1 MKKLITINNP
11 HKLLALMNSMR
22 GGITV
27 GPIIDE
33 HDSYRMTFMSNN
45 NRETIDYELRI
56 YRSITMDAP
65 TGHPCI
71 RLRLLTK
78 PHMQPQFVRE
88 WKLGLHLLN
97 DPFELVMDL
106 IKMDT
111 SYDISPKSK
120 VKTEYDHLNLP
131 RKVALTT
138 LKRL

>member
-1 MKKLITINNP
+1 MKKLITITNP
-11 HKLLALMNSMR
+11 HKLLALMNAMR

-56 YRSITMDAP
+56 YRSIGMDVD
-65 TGHPCI
+65 TGRPCI
-71 RLRLLTK
+71 WLRLLTK

-88 WKLGLHLLN
+88 WKLGLSLLN

-106 IKMDT
+106 IMMDK
-111 SYDISPKSK
+111 SYDSIPKFK
-120 VKTEYDHLNLP
+120 VKTEYDNARIA
-131 RKVALTT
+131 RKVALKT

>member
-11 HKLLALMNSMR
+11 HKLLALMNAMR

-56 YRSITMDAP
+56 YRSIEMDVP

-78 PHMQPQFVRE
+78 PQMQPQFDRV
-88 WKLGLHLLN
+88 WKLGLSLLN

-106 IKMDT
+106 IMMDK
-111 SYDISPKSK
+111 SYDISPKFK
-120 VKTEYDHLNLP
+120 VKTQYDNSRIA
-131 RKVALTT
+131 RKVALKT